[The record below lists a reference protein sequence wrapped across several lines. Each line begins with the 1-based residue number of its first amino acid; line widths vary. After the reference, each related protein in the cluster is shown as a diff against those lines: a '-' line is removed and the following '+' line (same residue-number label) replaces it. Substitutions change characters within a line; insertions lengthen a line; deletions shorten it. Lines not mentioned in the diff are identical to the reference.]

1 MSEELEPIAEENSES
16 LYEKVAFT
24 VDKGQAPMRIDKWV
38 QARIEGI
45 TRNKLQNGIDAGFLT
60 VNGKV
65 VKSNYKTR
73 PGDEVVYLSIINP
86 EASSSSYTNL
96 FLNLCHPQFIHSWVG
111 ELLSKMQPPTRYFV
125 ESGSSSGIP

>member
-1 MSEELEPIAEENSES
+1 MSEAQDLIQEENNES
-16 LYEKVAFT
+16 LYERSTFI
-24 VDKGQAPMRIDKWV
+24 VDKGQAPTRIDKWV
-38 QARIEGI
+38 QVRIEGI

-86 EASSSSYTNL
+86 EYTELKPEAMNLDIYGRGRRQSSSIL
-96 FLNLCHPQFIHSWVG
+96 
-111 ELLSKMQPPTRYFV
+111 
-125 ESGSSSGIP
+125 